1 MKESFIYKDEK
12 IEYKIIYSKRKTME
26 ISIEPPDK
34 ITVRAP
40 IRLPKYNI
48 VERLTEKGDW
58 ILKHLNNFK
67 IIDYKPINREFINGE
82 TLLYLG
88 REYNLI
94 VYGDYLRKKSVVYI
108 EAENIVVRLKEKD
121 KDNIERALELWYRKE
136 ALNYILDSIEKY
148 EKILNRK
155 PKDIVVKEQKK
166 RWGSCTYD
174 NRLLFNWRCVMAR
187 PQSIDYVILHE
198 MCHIVHKNHSKNF
211 WNLVESI
218 MPSYKEEKQWLKING
233 HKLTL

>member
-1 MKESFIYKDEK
+1 MKESFVYKDEK
-12 IEYKIIYSKRKTME
+12 IEYEIIYSKRKTME
-26 ISIEPPDK
+26 ISIKPPDK
-34 ITVRAP
+34 ITVRVP
-40 IRLPKYNI
+40 MRLPKYKI
-48 VERLTEKGDW
+48 IERLTEKGDW

-67 IIDYKPINREFINGE
+67 TIDYKPINREFINGE

-108 EAENIVVRLKEKD
+108 EGENIVVNFKENNKAD
-121 KDNIERALELWYRKE
+121 VEKSLELWYRKE
-136 ALNYILDSIEKY
+136 ALNYILGSIKQY
-148 EKILNRK
+148 EKIFNKK
-155 PKDIVVKEQKK
+155 PKAIVVKEQKK

-187 PQSIDYVILHE
+187 PQAIDYVILHE
-198 MCHIVHKNHSKNF
+198 MCHIVHKDHSKKF

>member
-1 MKESFIYKDEK
+1 MKESFVYKDEK

-67 IIDYKPINREFINGE
+67 TIDYKPINREFINGE
-82 TLLYLG
+82 KLLYLG

-94 VYGDYLRKKSVVYI
+94 IYEDYLREKPEVYI
-108 EAENIVVRLKEKD
+108 EEGHIVVNFKENNKAD
-121 KDNIERALELWYRKE
+121 VEKSLELWYRKE
-136 ALNYILDSIEKY
+136 ALNYILGSIKQY
-148 EKILNRK
+148 EKIFNKK
-155 PKDIVVKEQKK
+155 PKAIVVKEQKK

-187 PQSIDYVILHE
+187 PQAIDYVILHE
-198 MCHIVHKNHSKNF
+198 MCHMVHKDHSKNF
-211 WNLVESI
+211 WNLVDSI

>member
-1 MKESFIYKDEK
+1 MKESFVYKDEK
-12 IEYKIIYSKRKTME
+12 IEYEIIYSKRKTME
-26 ISIEPPDK
+26 ISIKPPDK
-34 ITVRAP
+34 ITVRVP
-40 IRLPKYNI
+40 MRLPKYKI
-48 VERLTEKGDW
+48 IERLTEKGDW

-67 IIDYKPINREFINGE
+67 TIDYKPINREFINGE
-82 TLLYLG
+82 KLLYLG

-94 VYGDYLRKKSVVYI
+94 IYEDYLREKPEVYI
-108 EAENIVVRLKEKD
+108 EEGHIVVNFKENNKAD
-121 KDNIERALELWYRKE
+121 VEKSLELWYRKE
-136 ALNYILDSIEKY
+136 ALNYILGSIKQY
-148 EKILNRK
+148 EKIFNKK
-155 PKDIVVKEQKK
+155 PKAIVVKEQKK

-187 PQSIDYVILHE
+187 PQAIDYVILHE
-198 MCHIVHKNHSKNF
+198 MCHMVHKDHSKNF

>member
-1 MKESFIYKDEK
+1 MKKSFVYKDEK
-12 IEYKIIYSKRKTME
+12 IEYEIIYSKRKTME
-26 ISIEPPDK
+26 ISIKPPDK
-34 ITVRAP
+34 ITVRVP
-40 IRLPKYNI
+40 MRLPKYKI
-48 VERLTEKGDW
+48 IERLTEKGDW

-67 IIDYKPINREFINGE
+67 TIDYKPINREFINGE
-82 TLLYLG
+82 KLLYLG

-94 VYGDYLRKKSVVYI
+94 IYEDYLREKPEVYI
-108 EAENIVVRLKEKD
+108 EEGHIVVNFKENNKD
-121 KDNIERALELWYRKE
+121 DIKRSLELWYRKE
-136 ALNYILDSIEKY
+136 ALNYILGSIKQY
-148 EKILNRK
+148 EKIFNKK
-155 PKDIVVKEQKK
+155 PKAIVVKEQKK

-187 PQSIDYVILHE
+187 PQAIDYVILHE
-198 MCHIVHKNHSKNF
+198 MCHIVHKDHSKNF

>member
-1 MKESFIYKDEK
+1 MKESFRYKDEK
-12 IEYKIIYSKRKTME
+12 IEYKIIYSNRKTME

-40 IRLPKYNI
+40 IRLPKYKI

-67 IIDYKPINREFINGE
+67 TIDYKPTNREFINGE
-82 TLLYLG
+82 KLLYLG
-88 REYNLI
+88 IEYDLI
-94 VYGDYLRKKSVVYI
+94 ICEYYLSQKPGVYI
-108 EAENIVVRLKEKD
+108 EEGCIVVNFKENNKD
-121 KDNIERALELWYRKE
+121 DIKKGLELWYRKE
-136 ALNYILDSIEKY
+136 ALNYILGSIKQY
-148 EKILNRK
+148 ENSLNKI

-187 PQSIDYVILHE
+187 PKAVDYVILHE
-198 MCHIVHKNHSKNF
+198 MCHIVHKDHSKNF

>member
-1 MKESFIYKDEK
+1 MKESFVYKDEK
-12 IEYKIIYSKRKTME
+12 IEYEIIYSKRKTME
-26 ISIEPPDK
+26 ISIKPPDK
-34 ITVRAP
+34 ITVRVP
-40 IRLPKYNI
+40 MRLPKYNI

-82 TLLYLG
+82 KLLYLG

-94 VYGDYLRKKSVVYI
+94 IYEDYLREKPEVYI
-108 EAENIVVRLKEKD
+108 EEGHIVVNFKENNKAD
-121 KDNIERALELWYRKE
+121 VEKSLELWYRKE
-136 ALNYILDSIEKY
+136 ALNYILGSIKQY
-148 EKILNRK
+148 EKIFNKK
-155 PKDIVVKEQKK
+155 PKAIVVKEQKK

-187 PQSIDYVILHE
+187 PQAIDYVILHE
-198 MCHIVHKNHSKNF
+198 MCHMVHKDHSKNF
-211 WNLVESI
+211 WNLLDSI

>member
-1 MKESFIYKDEK
+1 MKESFVYKDEK
-12 IEYKIIYSKRKTME
+12 IEYELIYSKRKTME
-26 ISIEPPDK
+26 ISIKPPDE
-34 ITVRAP
+34 ITVRVP
-40 IRLPKYNI
+40 MRLPKYKI
-48 VERLTEKGDW
+48 IERLTEKGDW

-67 IIDYKPINREFINGE
+67 TIDYKPINREFVNGE
-82 TLLYLG
+82 KLLYLG

-94 VYGDYLRKKSVVYI
+94 IYEDYLRKKPEVYI
-108 EAENIVVRLKEKD
+108 EEGCIVVNFKENNKD
-121 KDNIERALELWYRKE
+121 DIKRSLELWYRKE
-136 ALNYILDSIEKY
+136 ALNYILGSIKQY
-148 EKILNRK
+148 ESILNKR

-187 PQSIDYVILHE
+187 PQAMDYIILHE
-198 MCHIVHKNHSKNF
+198 MCHIVHKDHSKNF